1 MQDFFNQQFP
11 CNISEDSCAS
21 SLKVDKILKA
31 SHELYS
37 QAIYLDRA
45 AGQGEPI
52 RPVRDGN
59 LITHT
64 LTTSSPFPR
73 VSKPIL
79 VTTVADEAGPAIYEA
94 FDTPVSEQIFLQ
106 SVYGTFGNSTGDV
119 VLASQYYKVQTRGET
134 FDARPS
140 LENMG
145 TDSLWR
151 CPSWTFSSTWA
162 SNGGSVY
169 VGVYV
174 LGARYPTNEGIP
186 FCTNNGSVCHQD
198 DIQVVVSLGSV
209 PIFAQFDDTITIVWD
224 REQPGCPANT
234 VNTRNTSTV

>member
-1 MQDFFNQQFP
+1 MQDFFNQQFS
-11 CNISEDSCAS
+11 CNPSEDNCAS
-21 SLKVDKILKA
+21 SLSVGDILEA
-31 SHELYS
+31 SDALYS
-37 QAIYLDRA
+37 QAITLDPA

-73 VSKPIL
+73 ISKPIL
-79 VTTVADEAGPAIYEA
+79 VTTVADEAGPAIYGY
-94 FDTPVSEQIFLQ
+94 FDSPVSEQVFLQ
-106 SVYGTFGNSTGDV
+106 SVYGTFGNSTGNV
-119 VLASQYYKVQTRGET
+119 VLASQFYTVQTRGGP

-140 LENMG
+140 LKNMG

-151 CPSWTFSSTWA
+151 CASWTFSRTWA
-162 SNGGSVY
+162 SKGGSVY

-174 LGARYPTNEGIP
+174 LGATYPTNDEIP

-198 DIQVVVSLGSV
+198 DIQIVVSLGLG
-209 PIFAQFDDTITIVWD
+209 PKF
-224 REQPGCPANT
+224 CPA
-234 VNTRNTSTV
+234 R